1 MKRQALHL
9 AAICFLAFTLNSFA
23 TVHYVDL
30 NCTNPV
36 LPYIG
41 WSTAATNIQ
50 DAVDAANPGD
60 TVLVTNGIYQT
71 GGRVVYGSLT
81 NRVVINKALLIQSVN
96 GPLATTISGYRV
108 PGTTNGNSAV
118 RCVYLTNGACLSGF
132 TLTNGATRNAGD
144 AQLEQSGGG
153 AWCEPGSGPVTN
165 CIVTGNAANY
175 RGGGAYSDSYG
186 GSMFIGGT
194 FTGNT
199 AGYGAGAYGSA
210 LTNCIVTNNIAWQ
223 DGGGTMGCDA
233 RGCTYAGNT
242 ALYSGGGD
250 YGSTLVNC
258 TLTGN
263 TAPFGGGESASVVF
277 TSTLAGNSAI
287 DPDSSPG
294 TGGGAYS
301 GTLYH
306 CTLTGNSA
314 GLGGGANAANL
325 NYCTITGNSARYGGG
340 VYMGTHWYCTLAGNT
355 ASVGGGGSL
364 SAILEYC
371 AVSTNS
377 APNGGGAYNG
387 TLNWCVLKGNT
398 VSYYGGGAYYATLN
412 NCLLTANTASSYGGG
427 TYGSSLN
434 GCTLVANSASSSG
447 GGTYRSTNNN
457 CIIYFNTAGSNSN
470 YYSGVLNYCCTVPL
484 PGGSGNLTNAP
495 LFINQPAG
503 NYRLNSNSLCINVG
517 SYGYLNSFD
526 LDGRPRVVGG
536 TVDLGAYE
544 FQGPGIGEFIGWL
557 QQFGLPTDGTADYPD
572 TDGDGMNN
580 WQEWRTGT
588 NPTNALSVLKMA
600 SAMATNNPRGII
612 VSWQSVSGQTYLL
625 QRGASL
631 TAQPAFSTIQSNI
644 VGQTGTTS
652 YTDTAATNGGPFF
665 YRVGVQ

>member
-1 MKRQALHL
+1 MK
-9 AAICFLAFTLNSFA
+9 TLFGA
-23 TVHYVDL
+23 TVLLGLAILHTPATTLYVDL
-30 NCTNPV
+30 NSTNPV
-36 LPYIG
+36 SPYTN
-41 WSTAATNIQ
+41 WPTAATNIQ
-50 DAVDAANPGD
+50 DAIDAAAPGD
-60 TVLVTNGIYQT
+60 QILVTNGVYQS
-71 GGRVVYGSLT
+71 GGRVFYGSLT
-81 NRVVINKALLIQSVN
+81 NRVVIDKAVLIQSVN
-96 GPLATTISGYRV
+96 GPLVTTIKGYRV

-118 RCVYLTNGACLSGF
+118 RCVYLTNGASLSGF

-153 AWCEPGSGPVTN
+153 AWCESGSGPVTN

-175 RGGGAYSDSYG
+175 RGGGVYSGSYG
-186 GSMFIGGT
+186 GSLFTVST

-210 LTNCIVTNNIAWQ
+210 LTNCIVANNIAWQ
-223 DGGGTMGCDA
+223 DGGGTMECNA
-233 RGCTYAGNT
+233 RNCTYAGNT

-250 YGSTLVNC
+250 YGSTLVDC

-263 TAPFGGGESASVVF
+263 SAPFGGGESASVVF

-287 DPDSSPG
+287 NPDSSPG

-325 NYCTITGNSARYGGG
+325 NYCTVTGNSARYGGG
-340 VYMGTHWYCTLAGNT
+340 VYTGTHWYCTLAGNM

-371 AVSTNS
+371 AVATNS

-387 TLNWCVLKGNT
+387 TLYECVLKGNT
-398 VSYYGGGAYYATLN
+398 AAFFGGGAYYATLYN
-412 NCLLTANTASSYGGG
+412 SLLTANAASSSGGG
-427 TYGSSLN
+427 TYASSLN

-447 GGTYRSTNNN
+447 GGTYRSTNIN
-457 CIIYFNTAGSNSN
+457 CIIYFNTAGSDSN
-470 YYSGVLNYCCTVPL
+470 YYSGILNYCCTAPL
-484 PGGSGNLTNAP
+484 PGGSANLTNVP
-495 LFINQPAG
+495 LFINQATG
-503 NYRLNSNSLCINVG
+503 NYRLNSNSPCINVG

-526 LDGRPRVVGG
+526 VDGRPRVVGG
-536 TVDLGAYE
+536 TVDLGAFE

-557 QQFGLPTDGTADYPD
+557 QQFGLAGDGSADYAD
-572 TDGDGMNN
+572 SDGDGLNN
-580 WQEWRTGT
+580 WQEWMAGT
-588 NPTNALSVLKMA
+588 IPTNALSVLQMR
-600 SAMATNNPRGII
+600 SPTSTNSPPGLV
-612 VSWQSVSGQTYLL
+612 VSWQSVNTRTYNL
-625 QRGASL
+625 QRGTNLAAL
-631 TAQPAFSTIQSNI
+631 PPLSTLQSNI
-644 VGQTGTTS
+644 VGQAGITS
-652 YTDTAATNGGPFF
+652 YTDTTATNGGPYF